1 MRASVRA
8 GPIHMKNSRPL
19 PLGSSEY
26 DTVKIGLTITIRPV
40 PPSHRGPLPA
50 PAPLAPRSRA
60 PARAATGAARA
71 RRTASIQRNQAT
83 SSRTGG
89 RTMGPYNHMKNSRPL
104 PVWVKVA
111 EPSAIVP
118 VSARDTAIPR
128 SEIRSGGA
136 AGGGGGG
143 AARGRGRSAG
153 GPRSPIRARQVPR
166 VTEPRRS
173 YALSSERAHKGCEA
187 VTCRAADQNWS
198 IF

>member
-1 MRASVRA
+1 MGQVNTIRS
-8 GPIHMKNSRPL
+8 
-19 PLGSSEY
+19 
-26 DTVKIGLTITIRPV
+26 IGLTITIRPV

-60 PARAATGAARA
+60 PARAHVG
-71 RRTASIQRNQAT
+71 RRPFKIQPRPELHEQVVGWA
-83 SSRTGG
+83 
-89 RTMGPYNHMKNSRPL
+89 PLKNHMKNSRPL

-128 SEIRSGGA
+128 SDLLGMNSEFCNGILRAACGA

-143 AARGRGRSAG
+143 
-153 GPRSPIRARQVPR
+153 GPNARQVPR